1 MENNLYKL
9 PQDLLMD
16 CFRILLN
23 NEVQFKIQGIR
34 EKENILLVKIAWSE
48 NNAMHYKAKENLQEL
63 LTTYFEDMEGLL
75 NEHNLFNE

>member
-16 CFRILLN
+16 CFRIFLN
-23 NEVQFKIQGIR
+23 NEVQFKIEGIR
-34 EKENILLVKIAWSE
+34 EKENILLVKITWSE
-48 NNAMHYKAKENLQEL
+48 NNAMQHKAKENLHEL
-63 LTTYFEDMEGLL
+63 LSTYSEDMEGLL